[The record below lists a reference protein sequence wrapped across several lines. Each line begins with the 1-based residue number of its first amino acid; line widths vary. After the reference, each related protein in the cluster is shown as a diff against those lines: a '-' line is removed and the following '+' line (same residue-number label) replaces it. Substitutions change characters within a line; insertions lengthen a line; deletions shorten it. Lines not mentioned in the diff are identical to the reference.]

1 MNLLQNI
8 VLSSLLLG
16 SYSFCSNEVDTND
29 EEVYEKKI
37 DVLMT
42 SLDNTTTTDTD
53 DDLDLILEKQ

>member
-1 MNLLQNI
+1 
-8 VLSSLLLG
+8 LG